1 VNNTIASVVIRD
13 AAGVDVTDQFA
24 SITRESGVLSLYPRT
39 VKLTSRSAS
48 KVYDGT
54 PLTAPEVTVSGDGF
68 VVGEVT
74 NIRATG
80 SISQVGSAANAIA
93 YTTGRSYDSRNYNIT
108 TEEGT
113 LVITRTN
120 SEIVVTSG
128 SASKVYDGTPLI
140 ATGVTAILP
149 EGFEGYTVTALV
161 TGIATNVSE
170 GTVANT
176 LTDIRIHDP
185 NGNDVTDQF
194 EENAWTI
201 IEGTLNITPRTVI
214 MTSGSATKVFDAT
227 PLTSYQITE
236 SGDGFVA
243 GEGVNYNVTGTQT
256 LVGTGTNT
264 FAYAARPG
272 TDLRNYVITQIEGIL
287 TVTAA
292 APVPVP
298 PGPVPPAPI
307 PPAAPIVP
315 APVPPAA
322 PIVPAPVYT
331 PTEPEVVRVTP
342 ETPAP
347 TPTPEIVQAEDV
359 ETPLADIP
367 KKKDNALPFLLLTA
381 AWIILMIFAGR
392 MKKQQKKVFEMTEEL
407 NDKQMDAEIRNGSQS
422 AGTKK

>member
-1 VNNTIASVVIRD
+1 
-13 AAGVDVTDQFA
+13 
-24 SITRESGVLSLYPRT
+24 
-39 VKLTSRSAS
+39 
-48 KVYDGT
+48 
-54 PLTAPEVTVSGDGF
+54 
-68 VVGEVT
+68 
-74 NIRATG
+74 
-80 SISQVGSAANAIA
+80 
-93 YTTGRSYDSRNYNIT
+93 
-108 TEEGT
+108 
-113 LVITRTN
+113 
-120 SEIVVTSG
+120 
-128 SASKVYDGTPLI
+128 
-140 ATGVTAILP
+140 
-149 EGFEGYTVTALV
+149 
-161 TGIATNVSE
+161 
-170 GTVANT
+170 
-176 LTDIRIHDP
+176 
-185 NGNDVTDQF
+185 
-194 EENAWTI
+194 
-201 IEGTLNITPRTVI
+201 
-214 MTSGSATKVFDAT
+214 
-227 PLTSYQITE
+227 
-236 SGDGFVA
+236 
-243 GEGVNYNVTGTQT
+243 VNYNVTGTQT